1 LIIGGIVSEEP
12 KKEFKQEYLEEKL
25 HAISEKLGDAYGEPF
40 LRELISRMER
50 TVAHFNEEVDVM
62 VSTVKN
68 NSKKRRKFLAEKRG
82 EEFNE
87 NSDEEILSSKTT
99 DSSELEDRGDK
110 EASKE
115 STNEDA
121 EPKKKR
127 FSLFKR
133 KKKS

>member
-1 LIIGGIVSEEP
+1 MQEET
-12 KKEFKQEYLEEKL
+12 KKEFTQEYLEEKL
-25 HAISEKLGDAYGEPF
+25 QAISEKLGDAYGEPF

-62 VSTVKN
+62 VATVKD
-68 NSKKRRKFLAEKRG
+68 NSKNRRKFLAESRG
-82 EEFNE
+82 EEYNE
-87 NSDEEILSSKTT
+87 SLDEETLSSKAT
-99 DSSELEDRGDK
+99 DFSSVEHSDDK
-110 EASKE
+110 ETSKDNA
-115 STNEDA
+115 NEDD